1 MTAPPV
7 RPIPSPTP
15 AQAEVLE
22 LLSSGMSYSEIAEV
36 RGVTAKTVKNT
47 VYTAKERTGAKTT
60 TELVSCALENGWIEG
75 NRKEEKEICR
85 QVIDLFGAD
94 QQMDQAIEECAELV
108 VAIRHYRRDRS
119 GLTAIAEEIAD
130 VEIMMTQ
137 LRHVVGDDLVERE
150 KERKF
155 ERMRGWVKHDTQSV

>member
-1 MTAPPV
+1 MTPP
-7 RPIPSPTP
+7 PKD
-15 AQAEVLE
+15 LC
-22 LLSSGMSYSEIAEV
+22 L
-36 RGVTAKTVKNT
+36 
-47 VYTAKERTGAKTT
+47 
-60 TELVSCALENGWIEG
+60 
-75 NRKEEKEICR
+75 
-85 QVIDLFGAD
+85 QVIDLYGTEN
-94 QQMDQAIEECAELV
+94 QMDQAIEECAELI
-108 VAIRHYRRDRS
+108 VAIRHYRRGRS